1 MSSLSRVLHTVVR
14 STRHNF
20 YKTWLNRVSVNSK
33 KHPIC
38 LLRGYLLYY
47 ALKCN
52 SYPTC
57 KALVVFRRG
66 FWHVPS
72 RSLHWSWLLR
82 SAFVFVKQATELRAR
97 IIRLCTCYKPC
108 GKEMSVS
115 RSCLGNNLQWKSHN
129 RDFTGTHIAYYNP
142 FAPESPGNLPCGS
155 TSLLPLLTSPV
166 LIYTLTCAEWRDV
179 SNHGRVSTIQ
189 SRLPEKKAKNHVM
202 LTRKLPWKYCS
213 TSHLPFL
220 SSNRKIVRAFL
231 KLFPP
236 NEAYWMPSSR
246 EKMRQEK
253 RKKRGER
260 KRKVKVKTAM
270 SLWNPKT
277 WKLKFCFLRMP
288 QLHKLGWIR
297 GPLT

>member
-1 MSSLSRVLHTVVR
+1 MTSACCICIRKTSHWTTCRDNTALYMLQIMRQRNVCQQVMSWKRFAKKVAQFWLHRNTYSLL
-14 STRHNF
+14 
-20 YKTWLNRVSVNSK
+20 W
-33 KHPIC
+33 PI
-38 LLRGYLLYY
+38 RPW
-47 ALKCN
+47 A
-52 SYPTC
+52 
-57 KALVVFRRG
+57 
-66 FWHVPS
+66 
-72 RSLHWSWLLR
+72 
-82 SAFVFVKQATELRAR
+82 AR
-97 IIRLCTCYKPC
+97 
-108 GKEMSVS
+108 
-115 RSCLGNNLQWKSHN
+115 
-129 RDFTGTHIAYYNP
+129 
-142 FAPESPGNLPCGS
+142 NLPCGS

-236 NEAYWMPSSR
+236 NEAYGMPSNR

-253 RKKRGER
+253 RKKREER

-288 QLHKLGWIR
+288 QLHKLVWIR